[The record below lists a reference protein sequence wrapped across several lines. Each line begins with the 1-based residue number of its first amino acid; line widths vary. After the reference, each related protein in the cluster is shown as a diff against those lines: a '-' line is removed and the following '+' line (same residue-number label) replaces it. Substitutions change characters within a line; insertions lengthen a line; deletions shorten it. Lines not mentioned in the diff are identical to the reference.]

1 MPIAALPSSAVQA
14 IGSALVITDACS
26 VVKELLDN
34 ALDAAASSI
43 HVEISKNTVDVI
55 QVKDNGHGIS
65 PDDHPLVCKRNF
77 TSKIQTLEDLRDLG
91 GQCLGFRG
99 EALASACEMVGSL
112 SISTKTE
119 TQAVGSKLTYSR
131 TGDLI
136 SSERVPHPV
145 GTTIRITD
153 FLKYVPVRRQTVL
166 KDATKTVAKLK
177 KLLQTYAIAKPSTR
191 LSFRVL
197 QGRSESANWTY
208 GPKKSANLSDAA
220 LIVAGADIAIQC
232 IYENWSPAGLE
243 EDGRV
248 RLNTGDERYKMM
260 AFLPKAGADFSKI
273 ASFGQFFSVDG
284 RPVSASKGLFK
295 EITKMFKSCLRSVAK
310 SKGINSPLSDPFL
323 CIHLQ
328 CPLGSYDANIEP
340 AKDDV
345 LFTDPKTVLSLAAGL
360 FKRVY
365 SKPDDG
371 ISDDHAVSLQQSRN
385 KESNLSSGFEAGKII
400 REMTPTSPQVAM
412 TSLGTSKPSRIT
424 HSQLSDSERVVEDE
438 ITVSPINSSSV
449 NPWVI
454 AKMNVSLRANNCNTN
469 RTGTSKL
476 ATPAREPRS
485 CQPCSPSESGSRRH
499 PSRFP
504 LPSPSNSGT
513 SLSPRESS
521 NSPLFLSSS
530 HHNKEDDLVRT
541 FDISAKSARGFQKT
555 SQPFRNRVSTNG
567 AQAMQVRGHNSL
579 QQSQSSDPSEMT
591 QSNFQGSVETLSDA
605 TRIIKPARQVRT
617 SRDLEYIGGKKRRQE
632 LPVLEKW
639 SRLLHEQASSS
650 PVDEALDFERR
661 KRAAILSRRGLIKHR
676 QEAGL
681 QSTTDSSSN
690 SPHTSR
696 YLAARGALSSGV
708 GNSEATTSNHGSQPP
723 AASGL
728 DYNDSRAY
736 FLRHRGMSPQDQSS
750 KPGPKISRIQSCKFP
765 LEQIDEGLELHDLA
779 LGLSVSLDIV
789 AECFRRTREV
799 DMYVHSGSFFDA
811 FAASDLEGTSK
822 IWETRL
828 VAIIQEKYK
837 KQGSDEAPLMR
848 FDIYAAI
855 KSQSDGITAA

>member
-1 MPIAALPSSAVQA
+1 
-14 IGSALVITDACS
+14 
-26 VVKELLDN
+26 
-34 ALDAAASSI
+34 
-43 HVEISKNTVDVI
+43 
-55 QVKDNGHGIS
+55 
-65 PDDHPLVCKRNF
+65 
-77 TSKIQTLEDLRDLG
+77 
-91 GQCLGFRG
+91 
-99 EALASACEMVGSL
+99 
-112 SISTKTE
+112 
-119 TQAVGSKLTYSR
+119 
-131 TGDLI
+131 
-136 SSERVPHPV
+136 
-145 GTTIRITD
+145 
-153 FLKYVPVRRQTVL
+153 
-166 KDATKTVAKLK
+166 
-177 KLLQTYAIAKPSTR
+177 
-191 LSFRVL
+191 
-197 QGRSESANWTY
+197 
-208 GPKKSANLSDAA
+208 
-220 LIVAGADIAIQC
+220 
-232 IYENWSPAGLE
+232 
-243 EDGRV
+243 
-248 RLNTGDERYKMM
+248 
-260 AFLPKAGADFSKI
+260 
-273 ASFGQFFSVDG
+273 
-284 RPVSASKGLFK
+284 
-295 EITKMFKSCLRSVAK
+295 
-310 SKGINSPLSDPFL
+310 
-323 CIHLQ
+323 
-328 CPLGSYDANIEP
+328 
-340 AKDDV
+340 
-345 LFTDPKTVLSLAAGL
+345 
-360 FKRVY
+360 
-365 SKPDDG
+365 
-371 ISDDHAVSLQQSRN
+371 
-385 KESNLSSGFEAGKII
+385 
-400 REMTPTSPQVAM
+400 
-412 TSLGTSKPSRIT
+412 
-424 HSQLSDSERVVEDE
+424 
-438 ITVSPINSSSV
+438 
-449 NPWVI
+449 
-454 AKMNVSLRANNCNTN
+454 
-469 RTGTSKL
+469 
-476 ATPAREPRS
+476 
-485 CQPCSPSESGSRRH
+485 
-499 PSRFP
+499 
-504 LPSPSNSGT
+504 
-513 SLSPRESS
+513 
-521 NSPLFLSSS
+521 
-530 HHNKEDDLVRT
+530 
-541 FDISAKSARGFQKT
+541 
-555 SQPFRNRVSTNG
+555 
-567 AQAMQVRGHNSL
+567 MQVRGHNSL